1 MSRVSFDQPGPTV
14 DLGDRYGRRASRRP
28 LAITL
33 TVLLAAAFL
42 GWLAWATWFHATPA
56 VRSEFISFKVHD
68 EHRVTA
74 VVDVDLDD
82 EARDAECVLRVLAE
96 DHSVVGE
103 LPFEPVDGRNTEE
116 IRTEREATSVTL
128 VGCTAKGQPR
138 PQ

>member
-1 MSRVSFDQPGPTV
+1 MSRVSPDQPGPAV
-14 DLGDRYGRRASRRP
+14 DLADRYGRRASRRP

-42 GWLAWATWFHATPA
+42 GWLAWATWFHATPE
-56 VRSEFISFKVHD
+56 VRSEFISFTVHD

-74 VVDVDLDD
+74 VVEVDLDD
-82 EARDAECVLRVLAE
+82 GARDPECVLRVLAE

-103 LPFEPVDGRNTEE
+103 RAFEPVDGRNTEE

-128 VGCTAKGQPR
+128 VGCTADGQPR